1 MEAADPHLAK
11 INVFLHKL
19 GYYWYSCG
27 SYYRARTDDQH
38 YCFGVALLE
47 EVTTYQLGSGNRLLQ
62 LEEATSLNYL
72 KHWLHCLNERILPYI
87 CNHLGKPALAGI
99 AAQLPGATLG
109 KSRSAGSPGIPWPQ
123 QNYKRSRLNKLS
135 QMTNKQ
141 TNKKK
146 PAATCKMSWWKQST
160 LYASVPYLHST
171 KTLKFCTDCTYPKK
185 HLLQK

>member
-109 KSRSAGSPGIPWPQ
+109 KSRSAGSPRIPWPQ

-141 TNKKK
+141 TNKKT
-146 PAATCKMSWWKQST
+146 AATCKMSWWKQST

-185 HLLQK
+185 HWLQK